1 MLKYC
6 QYPAEI
12 RISACLGAVQAQLA
26 FEMIM
31 RRILTTSLSVLLLAA
46 FSFAGDTV
54 IEDIIARVNSGII
67 TRSELQRNKEQT
79 LNELKQQPG
88 SEINAA
94 DAEKNALRDLID
106 QQLLVQKAA
115 DLGLS
120 ADTDVVKQLDDMRKK
135 SNLDTIEDLEKEAAK
150 QGINW
155 EEFKQNLKNNVLTQM
170 VISREVGPRIQITSE
185 EEKKFYDEH
194 KDKLSQPERVR
205 LSEILISTSK
215 KDKDGNDVPMSDQEI
230 AIAESKAKQLADELK
245 KGAKFDDLARK
256 NSDGPTAG
264 DGGDLGYFQRGQ
276 LAKELEDKTFAMKP
290 GDFTDVTRTKQ
301 GFEILK
307 VTEHNQ
313 AGIPPLKDVEPK
325 IQEAIYLQKLQ
336 PKLREYLTKLR
347 EDAYIDIKPGFV
359 DTGASPNETKP
370 IMTAA
375 NAPEQGKDLKKKK
388 KKLGIF

>member
-1 MLKYC
+1 
-6 QYPAEI
+6 
-12 RISACLGAVQAQLA
+12 
-26 FEMIM
+26 
-31 RRILTTSLSVLLLAA
+31 LSVLLLAA

-54 IEDIIARVNSGII
+54 IEDIVARVNSGII

-79 LNELKQQPG
+79 LNDLKQQPG
-88 SEINAA
+88 GELNAA

-106 QQLLVQKAA
+106 QQLLVQKAS

-120 ADTDVVKQLDDMRKK
+120 ADTDLIKQLDDMRKK

-155 EEFKQNLKNNVLTQM
+155 EEFKQNLKNNILTQM
-170 VISREVGPRIQITSE
+170 VISREVGPRIQITTE

-194 KDKLSQPERVR
+194 KDKLAQPERVR
-205 LSEILISTSK
+205 LSEILISTVK
-215 KDKDGNDVPMSDQEI
+215 KDAEGKETTMTDQEI
-230 AIAESKAKQLADELK
+230 AIAESKAKQLADEIK
-245 KGAKFDDLARK
+245 KGAKFPDLAKK

-290 GDFTDVTRTKQ
+290 GEVTDVTRTKQ

-375 NAPEQGKDLKKKK
+375 NTPEQGKDLKKKK